1 MLQQADQLRQ
11 SGLRQTM
18 LVQRMTIAGIGVLLV
33 IAGLLVRQNRQRKKM
48 NQLIGQKNDV
58 ITSKNEMLVK
68 VLAEKEWLLKEVN
81 HRVKNNLQTVISLLE
96 TQGQYLKNEALE
108 AIVSSQHRV
117 YAMLL
122 LHQKIS
128 HAENNGT
135 IEMSG
140 YLDDII
146 QYLRE
151 SFDNPEGI
159 RWQVDIQPLRVGLR
173 QAVPIALIVNES
185 VTNSLKHA
193 FPAGRH
199 GVIAVRFRHEEG
211 QVFLSISDNG
221 VGLGR
226 SVEEAASES
235 LGIGLMEGL
244 GRELRG
250 NIQIRS
256 DNGTM
261 VSVRFEVGKLIRV

>member
-1 MLQQADQLRQ
+1 
-11 SGLRQTM
+11 
-18 LVQRMTIAGIGVLLV
+18 
-33 IAGLLVRQNRQRKKM
+33 M
-48 NQLIGQKNDV
+48 NQLIEQKNDV
-58 ITSKNEMLVK
+58 ITSKNAMLVK
-68 VLAEKEWLLKEVN
+68 VLGEKEWLMKEVN

-96 TQGQYLKNEALE
+96 TQGKYLKNEALE

-122 LHQKIS
+122 LHQKLCQ
-128 HAENNGT
+128 AEDNNT

-151 SFDNPEGI
+151 CFDNPEGI
-159 RWQVDIQPLRVGLR
+159 QWHLDLQPLYVGLR

-185 VTNSLKHA
+185 VTNALKHA
-193 FPAGRH
+193 FPEGRR
-199 GVIAVRFRHEEG
+199 GNISVGLRHEKE

-221 VGLGR
+221 VGMRR
-226 SVEEAASES
+226 SAEDAASGS
-235 LGIGLMEGL
+235 LGIGLMKGL
-244 GRELRG
+244 SWELKG

-256 DNGTM
+256 ENGTT
-261 VSVRFEVGKLIRV
+261 VSVRFEAKS